1 MHFMLEIK
9 RPLILGSA
17 GVVGTALLEE
27 YSDDKDVLPIQF
39 DVQHNPEMD
48 LTQHIDNVW
57 EYVDISDFVFFLAYD
72 VGGSKFLDKNKNNIS
87 LIQNNCRMMDN
98 VFEVLKETK
107 KPFIF
112 ASSQMSNMLHSSY
125 GVCKAVG
132 EHYTTALG
140 GKFVRFWNVYG
151 PEHDDEKAHVITDFI
166 NSAHDDKEIRMLT
179 DGHEKRQF
187 LHTIDCGKCL
197 STIAS
202 KYDEIGDDEVLDI
215 TSFKWNTIRDIADI
229 VSKYIPDT
237 KVIPGDKKDMTQRDM
252 QNEPNDNILKYWK
265 PTITLDQGIKELVE
279 VYRGEHV

>member
-1 MHFMLEIK
+1 MLEIK